1 MTEFSK
7 QLDQFRDLWSEGEMS
22 LLLSR
27 DEGASTAWKAEER
40 SGVQDGRC
48 KGADP
53 ARGHQWTI
61 RQETEI

>member
-40 SGVQDGRC
+40 SGVQEWQVQGC
-48 KGADP
+48 
-53 ARGHQWTI
+53 
-61 RQETEI
+61 